1 MLWNGLRRQ
10 KPLFLSIEERADQFV
25 FEREQYYVN
34 QYLDQYNDHYIIDV
48 ELLTV
53 DSFNRNTI
61 SLNRV

>member
-1 MLWNGLRRQ
+1 M
-10 KPLFLSIEERADQFV
+10 FLSIEERADQFV

-48 ELLTV
+48 EILTV